1 MKKFI
6 LVLAATVLAAV
17 AVSAQP
23 RAIGARFG
31 YGIEVSYQ
39 HSLGTDNML
48 SAELSFPGF
57 VGGVGAAATYD
68 WLNPFNAV
76 IPWNHK
82 GEWNW
87 YMGVGAGLGFGW
99 PDVDKSTVG
108 DITYKTSA
116 NWFSVGVA
124 GRVGI
129 EYNFWFPLQLSFDW
143 RPLFGPSFT
152 WTNYTVKS
160 GGETSRSHTSDN
172 SFYAAGLYAGAI
184 CLGVRYKF

>member
-1 MKKFI
+1 MKKF
-6 LVLAATVLAAV
+6 LLAAALTVLAAAA
-17 AVSAQP
+17 AVAQP
-23 RAIGARFG
+23 RAIGGRLG
-31 YGIEVSYQ
+31 YGIEFSYQ
-39 HSLGTDNML
+39 HSVGTSNMIQ
-48 SAELSFPGF
+48 AELSFPGF
-57 VGGVGAAATYD
+57 VDGIGAAATYD
-68 WLNPFNAV
+68 WIFP
-76 IPWNHK
+76 ITSWNQR

-87 YMGVGAGLGFGW
+87 YAGFGAGLGFGW
-99 PDVDKSTVG
+99 PDVTRRNYDGVKSRWSRG
-108 DITYKTSA
+108 GF
-116 NWFSVGVA
+116 NMGVA
-124 GRVGI
+124 GRIGI